1 MKKLLYAGFAVLFGT
16 MGLVACDN
24 SDRRGTTESDTER
37 VVARDSVA
45 TEYEVTE
52 TVVDYDTTRKSRT
65 VDVDRDNRDNRNNR

>member
-1 MKKLLYAGFAVLFGT
+1 MKKVLYAGVAVLIGS
-16 MGLVACDN
+16 MGLIACDN
-24 SDRRGTTESDTER
+24 NRTGTTESDTER

-52 TVVDYDTTRKSRT
+52 TVVDYDTTHNTKK